1 MSPSSPSQEVSAREL
16 LQQFRNHLTPDEKQL
31 AELRVLGYEWSEI
44 AAQLG
49 GSPEALR
56 KRLARAVQRV
66 ARQLG
71 LEGWEND

>member
-1 MSPSSPSQEVSAREL
+1 VSPTSPSQEVSAREL
-16 LQQFRNHLTPDEKQL
+16 LQQFRDHLTPEEKQL
-31 AELRVLGYEWSEI
+31 ADLRVLGHEWAEI

-56 KRLARAVQRV
+56 KRLARAVHRV

-71 LEGWEND
+71 LEGWENE